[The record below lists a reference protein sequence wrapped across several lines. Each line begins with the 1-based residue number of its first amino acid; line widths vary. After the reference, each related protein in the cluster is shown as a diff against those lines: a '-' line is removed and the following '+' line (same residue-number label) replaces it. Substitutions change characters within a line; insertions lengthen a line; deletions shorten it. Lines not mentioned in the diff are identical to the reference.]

1 MSYTPKGKV
10 VKFLQELDNDRFRE
24 FTTLEVAAIMGCDQ
38 RAVAASLHYPA
49 RNGLVFIRKEGK
61 GLRIRGTAYSDQEKQ
76 DAARLATDRAIR
88 ARREHAAPGGWL
100 HNEEDVRILKVVP
113 GWKPPVMVPPRAGT

>member
-1 MSYTPKGKV
+1 MSYKPKGKV
-10 VKFLQELDNDRFRE
+10 VKFLQALESDRFRE
-24 FTTLEVAAIMGCDQ
+24 FTTLEIAAIMGCDQ

-76 DAARLATDRAIR
+76 DAARAATDKAIR
-88 ARREHAAPGGWL
+88 ARRDHAAPVWTPSSDDL
-100 HNEEDVRILKVVP
+100 RIPRVVP
-113 GWKPPVMVPPRAGT
+113 GWTPPVMVAPRG